1 MTLLRAGH
9 TTAAFALFGQVSAL
23 FGALRMKPIVIGRGQ
38 WEVFPK
44 GSHFALLNGS
54 LCHGPFHDW
63 SDLFSGRF
71 SVAETHPDWKR
82 AMEELLEVSHATP
95 CFQSCFHLWE
105 GLMVLF
111 HDRSF
116 HD

>member
-9 TTAAFALFGQVSAL
+9 TTTAFVLFGQVSAL

-38 WEVFPK
+38 WEVFPE
-44 GSHFALLNGS
+44 GSHDALLNGS
-54 LCHGPFHDW
+54 LCHGPFPDW
-63 SDLFSGRF
+63 SNLFSG
-71 SVAETHPDWKR
+71 AETHPDWKR
-82 AMEELLEVSHATP
+82 AMEELLEVSHATA

-105 GLMVLF
+105 GLMVPF
-111 HDRSF
+111 HDWSF